1 MVKNNP
7 LGDVGEQNKK
17 IVLAIWIAVFGILL
31 FLAFALTLP
40 WGK

>member
-7 LGDVGEQNKK
+7 LGDLEKQNKK
-17 IVLAIWIAVFGILL
+17 IVLAMLIAVFGILL
-31 FLAFALTLP
+31 FIAFALTLP